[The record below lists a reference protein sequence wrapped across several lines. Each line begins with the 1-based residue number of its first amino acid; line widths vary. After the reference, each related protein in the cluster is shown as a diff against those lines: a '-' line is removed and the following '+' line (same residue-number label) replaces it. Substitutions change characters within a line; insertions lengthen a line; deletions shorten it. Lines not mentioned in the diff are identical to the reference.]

1 MKKKRLLTLL
11 AVAVLLVGFCVGVKL
26 CMPSDNGSPAES
38 GFEEKNEVF
47 KADLFEH
54 LDACYEVNQNR
65 EYNKRLEGEALA
77 DFCRYL
83 SSLPLIPRED
93 ELGKDE
99 SGMVAAGG
107 TQRFLLVYQSG
118 ATFEFLVFRNYL
130 SVSKTI
136 MGFEELSK
144 QTYAYTPVGDE
155 TLIELV
161 RDYFRD
167 N

>member
-1 MKKKRLLTLL
+1 MKKKRLLILL
-11 AVAVLLVGFCVGVKL
+11 AVAVLLVGFFIGVKM
-26 CMPSDNGSPAES
+26 CMPSEQA

-47 KADLFEH
+47 KEGLFDY
-54 LDACYEVNQNR
+54 LDACYMVTQNR
-65 EYNKRLEGEALA
+65 EDNMRLEGETLA

-83 SSLPLIPRED
+83 SALPLIPGEY

-99 SGMVAAGG
+99 NGMVVTGG

-118 ATFEFLVFRNYL
+118 ATFEFSVFRNYL

-144 QTYAYTPVGDE
+144 QTFAYTPVGDE
-155 TLIELV
+155 TLIDLV
-161 RDYFRD
+161 GDYFRD
-167 N
+167 NER